1 MDCAIIYIG
10 AALFSFANWVRIL
23 MVVKLTTNASN
34 YKFFLGNFV
43 FPHAEI
49 FFYSLKQAQHYSL
62 KWKFQFQRKF
72 FFSKKVAPLLHL
84 PTLTFGGLLHSIQQT
99 KSTNF
104 DVCLQKKGRD
114 KKYLLLRRDASQSV
128 THDFPLV
135 YVPLH
140 PWIKKESITPF
151 YRMKIE

>member
-1 MDCAIIYIG
+1 
-10 AALFSFANWVRIL
+10 

-34 YKFFLGNFV
+34 YKFFLGNLV
-43 FPHAEI
+43 FPHTEI

-62 KWKFQFQRKF
+62 NWKFQFQRKYF

-84 PTLTFGGLLHSIQQT
+84 LTLTFGGLLHSIQQT

-104 DVCLQKKGRD
+104 DVCLQSKVETR
-114 KKYLLLRRDASQSV
+114 KYLLLRRDASQSV

-151 YRMKIE
+151 YRMKIK